1 MVFSGCG
8 PTNIVNPPEK
18 PKAPPK
24 KNAERVH
31 IRVKIPFPQHFPAKA
46 DKRPDTCT
54 APLRP
59 LPVLPPFT
67 TFPDLFPAFHRTSFS
82 NRPFDN
88 PEHSRSYAPSVPC
101 CRWPRPYPHPS
112 LRRGGLFPGR
122 RRRGGGALPAPA
134 RQQCSPEPAAPA
146 VGKQRRTEHDAP
158 SASSKGVA
166 PEAFRRMPH
175 LYNYLMRS

>member
-1 MVFSGCG
+1 MR
-8 PTNIVNPPEK
+8 TYKNQK
-18 PKAPPK
+18 LLRK

-101 CRWPRPYPHPS
+101 CRWPRPYPPS
-112 LRRGGLFPGR
+112 VPAEGRPFTGSKLARGTLCPPRPDNSAHRSRQPPLSENRGGRSTMLRPPARKGLRRRLSD
-122 RRRGGGALPAPA
+122 A
-134 RQQCSPEPAAPA
+134 C
-146 VGKQRRTEHDAP
+146 RT
-158 SASSKGVA
+158 
-166 PEAFRRMPH
+166 
-175 LYNYLMRS
+175 YIIT